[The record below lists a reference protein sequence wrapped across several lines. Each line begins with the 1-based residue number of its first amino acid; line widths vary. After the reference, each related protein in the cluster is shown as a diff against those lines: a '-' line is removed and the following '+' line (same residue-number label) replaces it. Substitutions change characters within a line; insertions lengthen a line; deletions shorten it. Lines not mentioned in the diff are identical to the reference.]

1 MAEKIVTVKF
11 IIENLEIWN
20 HLNSIVSSLQ
30 GFRILNSSDPKPC
43 DLLFIETGKDPDQDL
58 KKIDS
63 AKTSGSIKEIF
74 LTSSRFESD
83 FMIQALRLGV
93 KEFFIQPIKKEEVA
107 AALQKF
113 RESQKIIVLESGTII
128 KKGKIINVIGSKGG
142 IGTTTV
148 AVNLAISLAESKN
161 PPMVALMDMN
171 LLFGEIPIFLNL
183 NSPFNWGEVAKN
195 ISRADATYL
204 MSILTKHSSGIY
216 VLPSPTG
223 IDGINV
229 VNADIIKQILDLMTQ
244 VFDFILIDGGQSLD
258 ETSLKI
264 LEMSDYVFV
273 VSILSLPCLANV
285 KKLLWTFGRLGFP
298 RPEKIKILMN
308 RYHKNSLISLKEA
321 EESLKQKIY
330 SLITNDY
337 QTTMSAINQGKTLS
351 AIDRGAEI
359 TKNFKELA
367 RKMMEIDRIPAKGL
381 A

>member
-1 MAEKIVTVKF
+1 MIGKIVTVKF
-11 IIENLEIWN
+11 LVENLEIGN
-20 HLNSIVSSLQ
+20 NLNSIVSSLQ

-113 RESQKIIVLESGTII
+113 RESQEIIVLESRNIR
-128 KKGKIINVIGSKGG
+128 KGKIINVIGSKGG

-204 MSILTKHSSGIY
+204 MSILSKHSSGIY

-229 VNADIIKQILDLMTQ
+229 ANAD
-244 VFDFILIDGGQSLD
+244 
-258 ETSLKI
+258 
-264 LEMSDYVFV
+264 
-273 VSILSLPCLANV
+273 VSSRFWI
-285 KKLLWTFGRLGFP
+285 
-298 RPEKIKILMN
+298 
-308 RYHKNSLISLKEA
+308 
-321 EESLKQKIY
+321 
-330 SLITNDY
+330 
-337 QTTMSAINQGKTLS
+337 
-351 AIDRGAEI
+351 
-359 TKNFKELA
+359 
-367 RKMMEIDRIPAKGL
+367 
-381 A
+381 